1 MTCDRRAALR
11 LLLAPALLAPA
22 LLTPAL
28 LTLPERSMAADAPP
42 LDWSSLPLPALEGGQ
57 LPAASLVGKVVL
69 VVNTASFCGYTPQYQ
84 GLQALWQDYRDRG
97 LVVLGV
103 PANDFGAQEPG
114 SDGEIK
120 RFCEGSYGV
129 DFPMLSKQSVIGPAA
144 HPLYR
149 WAAQAT
155 GPAGLPKWNF
165 HKLLVGRDGRL
176 AAWFPTSA
184 SPGSDQ
190 VRTAIEAALAKP
202 AT

>member
-1 MTCDRRAALR
+1 MTLNRRAAL
-11 LLLAPALLAPA
+11 ALLAA
-22 LLTPAL
+22 TAF
-28 LTLPERSMAADAPP
+28 LTLPEKPMAADAPP
-42 LDWSSLPLPALEGGQ
+42 LDWSTLPLPALEGGE
-57 LPAASLVGKVVL
+57 LRPESFAGKVVL

-84 GLQALWQDYRDRG
+84 GLQTLWQDYRDRG

-129 DFPMLSKQSVIGPAA
+129 DFPMLSKQSVVGPSA

-184 SPGSDQ
+184 SPSGDQ

-202 AT
+202 AS

>member
-1 MTCDRRAALR
+1 MTRDRRATLK
-11 LLLAPALLAPA
+11 LLLA
-22 LLTPAL
+22 TAL
-28 LTLPERSMAADAPP
+28 LTLPEMSMAADAPP
-42 LDWSSLPLPALEGGQ
+42 LDWSSLPLPMLEGGQ

-69 VVNTASFCGYTPQYQ
+69 VVNPASFCGYTPQYQ
-84 GLQALWQDYRDRG
+84 GLQALWQEYRDRG

-129 DFPMLSKQSVIGPAA
+129 DFPMLSKQSVVGPAA

-176 AAWFPTSA
+176 AAWFPTST
-184 SPGSDQ
+184 SPGGDQ
-190 VRTAIEAALAKP
+190 VRTAIEAALARP
-202 AT
+202 AS